1 MPVKTKN
8 ADWAD
13 VPSVYSGMDFS
24 DEDMDWNISFI
35 DLPVSEFLTGAEEL
49 EYNSPLTEQTLTTK
63 YQIRHHDCMW
73 SGRCGSHPEKSKCNQ
88 KHSNINHNNNNQPQ
102 QTKTTNLSTATAPL
116 THLTAVPP
124 TQICQ
129 MKQQIQQQIPAG
141 RSLLRQNQL
150 KPIRMPVIQQ
160 TDFLREREIIARPD
174 TPLSLDDD
182 PPEFKHRIDLAACT
196 VGSNNM
202 SLISDETDSA
212 TIINK
217 IKESLEDSSTPNNI
231 DIVQQIKLEPESLSD
246 ILKDMKYL
254 SDFEEMDDDGDR
266 DSAVDMD
273 SDSESGGNT
282 TTESSMSSQSTA
294 YEYQATHVGDH
305 SYTRC
310 KNRVDT
316 VGLGVQTPSDSGE
329 FFFICTFLFCLRY
342 LIFFAKQLALCN

>member
-13 VPSVYSGMDFS
+13 VPSIYSGMDFT

-49 EYNSPLTEQTLTTK
+49 EYYNSPLTDQTLTTK

-88 KHSNINHNNNNQPQ
+88 KHSNHNNNNNNNQSTQQ
-102 QTKTTNLSTATAPL
+102 QTKTTNLSTVTAPL
-116 THLTAVPP
+116 TNLTGVSP

-150 KPIRMPVIQQ
+150 KPIRLPVIQQ
-160 TDFLREREIIARPD
+160 TDFSREREIIARPD

-182 PPEFKHRIDLAACT
+182 PPEFKHSIDLAACT

-202 SLISDETDSA
+202 SLVTDEQDSA
-212 TIINK
+212 TTAINK
-217 IKESLEDSSTPNNI
+217 IKESLEDSSTQNNI
-231 DIVQQIKLEPESLSD
+231 TQQIKLEPESLSD

-254 SDFEEMDDDGDR
+254 SDFEEMDDNDDR

-329 FFFICTFLFCLRY
+329 LKFFLQT
-342 LIFFAKQLALCN
+342 K

>member
-13 VPSVYSGMDFS
+13 VPSIYSGMDFT

-49 EYNSPLTEQTLTTK
+49 EYYNSPLTDQTLTTK

-88 KHSNINHNNNNQPQ
+88 KHSNINHNNNNNSNQSQQ
-102 QTKTTNLSTATAPL
+102 QTKAPL
-116 THLTAVPP
+116 TNLTGVSP

-129 MKQQIQQQIPAG
+129 MKQQIQQQQIPAG

-160 TDFLREREIIARPD
+160 TDFSRERDIIARPD
-174 TPLSLDDD
+174 TPLSLDDE
-182 PPEFKHRIDLAACT
+182 PPEFKHSIDLAACT

-202 SLISDETDSA
+202 SLVTDETDSITA
-212 TIINK
+212 INK
-217 IKESLEDSSTPNNI
+217 IKELLEDTSTQSSIAPT
-231 DIVQQIKLEPESLSD
+231 IKSEPESLSD
-246 ILKDMKYL
+246 ILKDMETL
-254 SDFEEMDDDGDR
+254 SDFEDLDDNDDNDDR

-329 FFFICTFLFCLRY
+329 FSFFLNFG
-342 LIFFAKQLALCN
+342 LCKNLHFM

>member
-13 VPSVYSGMDFS
+13 VPSIYSGMDFT

-49 EYNSPLTEQTLTTK
+49 EYYSSPLTDQTLTSK

-88 KHSNINHNNNNQPQ
+88 KHSNINHNNNNNTQQ
-102 QTKTTNLSTATAPL
+102 QTIKTAPL
-116 THLTAVPP
+116 TNLTGVSP

-160 TDFLREREIIARPD
+160 TTDFSKEIIARPD

-182 PPEFKHRIDLAACT
+182 PPEFKHSIDLAACT

-202 SLISDETDSA
+202 SLVTDETESVIA
-212 TIINK
+212 INK
-217 IKESLEDSSTPNNI
+217 IKELLEDSSTQSSIAQP
-231 DIVQQIKLEPESLSD
+231 IKLEPESLSD
-246 ILKDMKYL
+246 ILKDMETL
-254 SDFEEMDDDGDR
+254 SDFEDLDDNDDR

-329 FFFICTFLFCLRY
+329 FHYFFVFVHFGKFCAKICTSLGSSKLF
-342 LIFFAKQLALCN
+342 

>member
-1 MPVKTKN
+1 MPVKTSN
-8 ADWAD
+8 VEWAD
-13 VPSVYSGMDFS
+13 VPSVYSGVDFA
-24 DEDMDWNISFI
+24 DEGMDWKLSFM
-35 DLPVSEFLTGAEEL
+35 DLPVSEFSTRAEEH
-49 EYNSPLTEQTLTTK
+49 YAPLSDQTVTSK

-102 QTKTTNLSTATAPL
+102 QQIKPTTNLSTVATPL
-116 THLTAVPP
+116 TNLTAVPP

-150 KPIRMPVIQQ
+150 KPQQQIRLPVIQQ

-182 PPEFKHRIDLAACT
+182 PPEFKHSIDLAACT

-202 SLISDETDSA
+202 SLVTDDTDSQA
-212 TIINK
+212 RINM
-217 IKESLEDSSTPNNI
+217 IKEQLEDSSINNNI
-231 DIVQQIKLEPESLSD
+231 LQIKVEPESLTD
-246 ILKDMKYL
+246 VLNDMHYL
-254 SDFEEMDDDGDR
+254 SDFEEMDDENDR

-329 FFFICTFLFCLRY
+329 FRFS
-342 LIFFAKQLALCN
+342 IFFFFF